1 MADNKKDFFK
11 ITLNVFDRS
20 IPVNCSRE
28 DEEKYRKSAKLITD
42 LVNFYSARYAGKKS
56 DIDILYMVLIDI
68 AMRYHNAD
76 EHNDVEPLMDS
87 LKGLAAEIEEA
98 LGIEPTSV

>member
-1 MADNKKDFFK
+1 MAENNKDIFK
-11 ITLNVFDRS
+11 ITLKVYNRTL
-20 IPVNCSRE
+20 PVNCTRE

-42 LVNFYSARYAGKKS
+42 LVNFYSSKYAGQKS

-68 AMRYHNAD
+68 AMRYFNAD
-76 EHNDVEPLMDS
+76 ARNDVEPLMGT
-87 LKGLAAEIEEA
+87 LKELATEIEDA

>member
-11 ITLNVFDRS
+11 ITLNVYDRS

-68 AMRYHNAD
+68 AMRYHKAD

>member
-1 MADNKKDFFK
+1 MADNNKDTFK
-11 ITLNVFDRS
+11 ITLNVYGRM
-20 IPVNCSRE
+20 IPVNCTRA

-42 LVNFYSARYAGKKS
+42 LVNFYSAQYEGKKS

-68 AMRYHNAD
+68 AMRYYSVD
-76 EHNDVEPLMDS
+76 ENRDVEPLMATI
-87 LKGLAAEIEEA
+87 KGLTAEIEGA

>member
-1 MADNKKDFFK
+1 MAENNKDIFK
-11 ITLNVFDRS
+11 ITLNVYNRTL
-20 IPVNCSRE
+20 PVNCTRE

-42 LVNFYSARYAGKKS
+42 LVNFYFSKYAGQKS

-68 AMRYHNAD
+68 AMRYFNAD
-76 EHNDVEPLMDS
+76 ARNDVEPLMGT
-87 LKGLAAEIEEA
+87 LKELATEIEDA

>member
-11 ITLNVFDRS
+11 ITLNVYDRS

-76 EHNDVEPLMDS
+76 ERNDVEPLMDS
-87 LKGLAAEIEEA
+87 LKGLAAEIEET

>member
-11 ITLNVFDRS
+11 ITLNVYDRS

-42 LVNFYSARYAGKKS
+42 LVNFYSARYAGK
-56 DIDILYMVLIDI
+56 IDILYMVLIDI